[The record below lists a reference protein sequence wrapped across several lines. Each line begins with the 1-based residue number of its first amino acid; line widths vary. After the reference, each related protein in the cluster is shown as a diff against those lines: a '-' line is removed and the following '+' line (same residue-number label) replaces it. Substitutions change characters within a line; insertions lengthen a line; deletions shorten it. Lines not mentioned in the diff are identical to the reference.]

1 MKILLDTS
9 AYSAFKRNDERVMGL
24 VRRSEEI
31 VFSPIVG
38 GELLAGFRWGSRFE
52 RNRDELL
59 EFLAHPRVRL
69 VPLTLT
75 TADRYGRI
83 YRVLRRK
90 GTPIPTND
98 LWVAAQTMETG
109 AELVSLDRHFAVV
122 EGLAWV
128 DLAPPSSREGDR

>member
-1 MKILLDTS
+1 MSILLDTS
-9 AYSAFKRNDERVMGL
+9 AYSAFKRADERVVAL

-31 VFSPIVG
+31 VFSPVVG
-38 GELLAGFRWGSRFE
+38 GELLAGFRRGSRFE

-59 EFLAHPRVRL
+59 EFVDHPRVRL

-83 YRVLRRK
+83 YRSLREK

-98 LWVAAQTMETG
+98 LWVAAQAMETG
-109 AELVSLDRHFAVV
+109 AELVALDRHFAAI
-122 EGLAWV
+122 EGLAWI
-128 DLAPPSSREGDR
+128 DLSPSDPPARSR

>member
-1 MKILLDTS
+1 MRLLLDTS
-9 AYSAFKRNDERVMGL
+9 AYSAFKRSDDRVVAL

-31 VFSPIVG
+31 VFSPVVG

-59 EFLAHPRVRL
+59 EFLAHSRVRL
-69 VPLTLT
+69 APITLT

-83 YRVLRRK
+83 YRSLREK
-90 GTPIPTND
+90 GAPIPSND
-98 LWVAAQTMETG
+98 IWVAAQAMETG
-109 AELVSLDRHFAVV
+109 AELVSADRHFASV

-128 DLAPPSSREGDR
+128 DLSPFDPDS